1 VSYIGLSHL
10 LSCLCSAL
18 GLGTEAWAWVILIMA
33 SLRQGERCI
42 TENTRKRQLLVHSM
56 QRRRGCA
63 GMLVSICLQN
73 LEFQAQKAG
82 RQLVVWAIAV
92 GCLVVPWVWDD
103 QSGWCKLCLCHAYL
117 QQCCSHH
124 HATFF
129 SLVQVVYLI
138 YLALAGVSKAVA
150 GKAGVTTSL
159 CHKRPSAACPDSPL
173 PLCAVALVAPWV
185 WALQ

>member
-1 VSYIGLSHL
+1 MNTSLATPCVLSTH
-10 LSCLCSAL
+10 
-18 GLGTEAWAWVILIMA
+18 ILFKYRVA
-33 SLRQGERCI
+33 ARWYS
-42 TENTRKRQLLVHSM
+42 
-56 QRRRGCA
+56 
-63 GMLVSICLQN
+63 
-73 LEFQAQKAG
+73 
-82 RQLVVWAIAV
+82 
-92 GCLVVPWVWDD
+92 
-103 QSGWCKLCLCHAYL
+103 YL
-117 QQCCSHH
+117 QWLATFDNTSCSHH